1 MALSDHK
8 ITDAAIAEKGV
19 VAAPDQLSGSARTNK
34 MLFDRLIREAVKADY
49 NGLIDALMAATGAGE
64 IGAAVDG
71 LSGATI
77 QAILNSVKTELD
89 SKISSAVTEA
99 ALTLKSDKAV
109 TNKHIKSVEL
119 DEATGT
125 FTFTRE
131 NGTKIVIDTALE
143 KVAVNFTYDEDS
155 QSLLL
160 TLADGSTETVSLA
173 AFVTTTEFDDSSTI
187 EWSVSG
193 SKVKAAVKDGSIT
206 DTMLSSALKAM
217 LLGYVN
223 RAATSATN
231 AASSER
237 NAASSAATA
246 NSAKY
251 SAESAAKDAARSQ
264 SAAKWSENNAKLSE
278 TKASTYASSA
288 AESIKHAPRINTD
301 GKWELWSA
309 MKNAYV
315 ATEYTAIG
323 TNGTTP
329 TIGANGN
336 WYLGET
342 DTGLPSR
349 GEQGPGAEV
358 YYIDLEGSYPNYT
371 CPVEMAGIKAAYEAG
386 KVLECRCA
394 MGVYTATLP
403 LFVPMPS
410 ANTWIFSGSGAL
422 TAMNFP
428 AQSLTIAI
436 VNGAVQ
442 ASNTQ
447 LVTKDDIASP
457 SQLGVVKPAAKKT
470 DAMTRSIG
478 VDDSGRL
485 YTEPAAWY
493 VNITGTLDEPIGD
506 KTPAEIYQ
514 AYTEGYAVYVVVQMT
529 NLYSGMPFTLPL
541 VAIVPASGSY
551 LVCFST
557 LAEPHR
563 DEAGIIEITVTWN
576 QRWYLFTSKIASTD
590 DIPTTLKNPHAL
602 TITCGSNSVNYDGS
616 EAKTIDIPAGVGDDT
631 PDYVLTAADALA
643 KKVVNHIGADNIVF
657 AVMADAHLGYYTD
670 TGNAAGK
677 QAGQA
682 LKRLNERCALD
693 FVAHVGDY
701 TTGAYNTTVESA
713 MRDMADYQL
722 LIGSKFPGRQ
732 AWCVGNHDDAPYQAT
747 ANRMSPTQ
755 VYAAISRKNLASN
768 GYVPG
773 NTAYGYMDF
782 PALRLRLIYLD
793 THDRRS
799 WGSAQVGA
807 GANCD
812 FLNVENISA
821 AQLQWLADH
830 ALNFSGVNDPS
841 KWSILVLSH
850 AVLGTSG
857 TYTDPSGTVH
867 PCNTANAATLLKAYA
882 TKKSGSITH
891 GGVTVNYNFTTITPA
906 GIIGCIHGHEHRY
919 ANETVGGAFLSIC
932 CPNIMNGRER
942 VSADGNT
949 YTKTAGTANG
959 TSFCVFSINRAD
971 KKIYVDHYG
980 PGVDRVFDYTVIDP
994 SAPSYTN
1001 LLPSAIDTDGSIYNG
1016 VGWEK
1021 GYRLGS
1027 DGAPTAQN
1035 DSYLTGFI
1043 PVKFGDVVHLK
1054 NVKWQNGVD
1063 TGLNSGNQRVS
1074 FYDADKVH
1082 LGQTNAIGLGGTL
1095 SGVKDE
1101 NNIWTQ
1107 FTVKNWSGVDLGSAA
1122 YFRLNCAEISGDS
1135 IITVNEEIT

>member
-34 MLFDRLIREAVKADY
+34 MLFDRLIREAVKEDY

-77 QAILNSVKTELD
+77 QAILNSVKTALD

-99 ALTLKSDKAV
+99 ALELKSDKAV

-143 KVAVNFTYDEDS
+143 KVAVNFTYDGDS

-193 SKVKAAVKDGSIT
+193 SKVKATVKDGSIT
-206 DTMLSSALKAM
+206 DTMLSSALKTM

-223 RAATSATN
+223 RAATSATG

-237 NAASSAATA
+237 NAASYAATA
-246 NSAKY
+246 NGARA
-251 SAESAAKDAARSQ
+251 SAESAATDADRSQ
-264 SAAKWSENNAKLSE
+264 SAARQSENNARSSE

-309 MKNAYV
+309 TKNAYV
-315 ATEYTAIG
+315 VTEYTAIG
-323 TNGTTP
+323 KDGAAGTDGITP

-358 YYIDLEGSYPNYT
+358 YYIDLEGSYPDYT
-371 CPVEMAGIKAAYEAG
+371 CPVAMADIKAAYEAG

-422 TAMNFP
+422 TAMKFP

-436 VNGAVQ
+436 VNGTVQ
-442 ASNTQ
+442 ASNTR
-447 LVTKDDIASP
+447 LATK
-457 SQLGVVKPAAKKT
+457 G
-470 DAMTRSIG
+470 
-478 VDDSGRL
+478 
-485 YTEPAAWY
+485 
-493 VNITGTLDEPIGD
+493 
-506 KTPAEIYQ
+506 
-514 AYTEGYAVYVVVQMT
+514 
-529 NLYSGMPFTLPL
+529 
-541 VAIVPASGSY
+541 
-551 LVCFST
+551 
-557 LAEPHR
+557 
-563 DEAGIIEITVTWN
+563 
-576 QRWYLFTSKIASTD
+576 
-590 DIPTTLKNPHAL
+590 DIPFIPGALPNPYAL
-602 TITCGSNSVNYDGS
+602 TITSGSNSVTYDGS
-616 EAKTIDIPAGVGDDT
+616 EAETIDIPAGVSDDT

-643 KKVVNHIGADNIVF
+643 KKVVNHIGADNVVF

-722 LIGSKFPGRQ
+722 LIGSKFSARQ

-747 ANRMSPTQ
+747 ANRMSQTQ

-773 NTAYGYMDF
+773 DAAYGYMDF
-782 PALRLRLIYLD
+782 PGMRLRLIYLD

-807 GANCD
+807 GENCA

-830 ALNFSGVNDPS
+830 ALNFSGVDDPS

-891 GGVTVNYNFTTITPA
+891 GGVTVNYNFTAVTPA

-919 ANETVGGAFLSIC
+919 ANEIVGGAFLSIC

-1001 LLPSAIDTDGSIYNG
+1001 LLPSAIDTDGSVYNG

-1027 DGAPTAQN
+1027 DGAPSGQN

-1043 PVKFGDVVHLK
+1043 PVKMGDVVHLK
-1054 NVKWQNGVD
+1054 NVKWQNGVT
-1063 TGLNSGNQRVS
+1063 TGLSSSNQRVS
-1074 FYDADKVH
+1074 FYDANKAH
-1082 LGQTNAIGLGGTL
+1082 LGQTNAVGLGGTL
-1095 SGVKDE
+1095 LGVKDD

-1107 FTVKNWSGVDLGSAA
+1107 FTVRSFSGVTLDNAA